1 MHSRTNCGLV
11 AAILLVTIAFV
22 PSTVFANHGP
32 GASGGGSATI
42 SGETLKPGSFE
53 LSLREDFSDFQS
65 FSRSAATSRALKG
78 GGFDALDHGFITTGE
93 LAYGIVENLQVS
105 VGLGYFVGHDFLSAD
120 REEDNSVTIS
130 HAKPTGLTDMPLLL
144 KYRFLQ
150 GKPGNMA
157 IVAGVKFPTGRDN
170 VHLANGG
177 LLSPTDEPGTG
188 AFDYLVGLGYSRFLT
203 SHLTMDASFFYTFR
217 SRHDDFRVGD
227 RFDVGLAFAYRITES
242 VKTFPQYSVFSELND
257 VHLGRDTEGDAK
269 DANSGSNTLYVTPGA
284 RIRFSPLVALT
295 VAPSFPI
302 VQDLHGNQGEVRFK
316 LAVTLSFSF

>member
-1 MHSRTNCGLV
+1 MHQRTIRGLA
-11 AAILLVTIAFV
+11 AAILLFTLITF
-22 PSTVFANHGP
+22 PRTVRANHGP

-53 LSLREDFSDFQS
+53 LSLREDFSDFES
-65 FSRSAATSRALKG
+65 FSRARATQRALKG
-78 GGFDALDHGFITTGE
+78 GDFDALDHGFITTGE
-93 LAYGIVENLQVS
+93 LAYGIIENLQIS
-105 VGLGYFVGHDFLSAD
+105 IGLGYFVGHDFLSAE
-120 REEDNSVTIS
+120 REEDNSVTIA
-130 HAKPTGLTDMPLLL
+130 HAKPSGLTDLPLIL

-150 GKPGNMA
+150 GKPGNLA
-157 IVAGVKFPTGRDN
+157 GVAGVKFPTGRNN

-188 AFDYLVGLGYSRFLT
+188 AFDYLFGLGYSRFLT

-242 VKTFPQYSVFSELND
+242 VKTFPQYSVFGELND
-257 VHLGRDTEGDAK
+257 VHLGRDTQGNEQNP
-269 DANSGSNTLYVTPGA
+269 NSGSNTLYFTPGA
-284 RIRFSPLVALT
+284 RIRFSPLVSLT